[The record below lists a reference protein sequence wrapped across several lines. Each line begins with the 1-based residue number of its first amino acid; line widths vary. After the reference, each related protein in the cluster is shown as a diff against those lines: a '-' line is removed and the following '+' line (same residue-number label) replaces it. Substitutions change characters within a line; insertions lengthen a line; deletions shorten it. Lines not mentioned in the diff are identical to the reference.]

1 MMNYMTQYNDFRFP
15 SVAIQ
20 QPPQHNPNLTEAIQL
35 QNTTLL
41 INYIFPNQYFVS

>member
-1 MMNYMTQYNDFRFP
+1 MMNYMTQYNDFRLP

-20 QPPQHNPNLTEAIQL
+20 QLAPQNPTLTEAIQL

-41 INYIFPNQYFVS
+41 IKYIFPNQYFVS